1 MILAK
6 GGLEEA
12 LWKNKIKEHW
22 TEGKVLFSV
31 IESTHAE
38 IKMRAFFLLLI
49 FLNTFAFLCSFL
61 FLNVVIWRLR
71 MKIKLEKK

>member
-6 GGLEEA
+6 GGSEEA
-12 LWKNKIKEHW
+12 LWKNKIKEYW

-38 IKMRAFFLLLI
+38 IKMHAFFIINI
-49 FLNTFAFLCSFL
+49 FEHFCFFVFIHASKCCH
-61 FLNVVIWRLR
+61 
-71 MKIKLEKK
+71 LEVENEDQT

>member
-6 GGLEEA
+6 GGSEEA

-38 IKMRAFFLLLI
+38 IKKCALFFIINI
-49 FLNTFAFLCSFL
+49 FEHFCFFVFVLVSKCCH
-61 FLNVVIWRLR
+61 
-71 MKIKLEKK
+71 LEVENEDQA